1 MPGKH
6 QHFQEP
12 GVGCCGKYFLFGF
25 NIVFW
30 VSAGWVSGPAPGVTG
45 GGPVSYRGETTP
57 CPRAEDAL
65 PTPSCRPTP
74 GTGGGS
80 CGEARLQGA
89 VPASAAGCG
98 DRESSRLGEKG
109 RDTRGPSVPSSCPA
123 HFDTLGCGAHAEPQ
137 PWFREESAEKGRVSF
152 PAPLLPLPA
161 PGLAPRLQLWPSG
174 PGQSLHPSPSLGGFP
189 GKGQ

>member
-80 CGEARLQGA
+80 CGEAQI
-89 VPASAAGCG
+89 AGG
-98 DRESSRLGEKG
+98 
-109 RDTRGPSVPSSCPA
+109 GPSLRRRVWGPGVIKARGEGAGHAWSECPFLLPSSLRYP
-123 HFDTLGCGAHAEPQ
+123 GVWGA
-137 PWFREESAEKGRVSF
+137 R
-152 PAPLLPLPA
+152 
-161 PGLAPRLQLWPSG
+161 
-174 PGQSLHPSPSLGGFP
+174 
-189 GKGQ
+189 